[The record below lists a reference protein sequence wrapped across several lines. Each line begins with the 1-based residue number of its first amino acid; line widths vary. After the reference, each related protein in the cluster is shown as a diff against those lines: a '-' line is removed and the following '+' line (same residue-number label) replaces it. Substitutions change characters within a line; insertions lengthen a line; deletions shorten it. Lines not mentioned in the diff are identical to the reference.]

1 MNQLEQIK
9 LPILAD
15 LVRFNEIFDNTLRH
29 TNPLLHR
36 VFQHILMR
44 KGKLMRP
51 TLLLLTAREY
61 GQPTEATYLSAVML
75 ELLHTASLV
84 HDDVV
89 DESDER
95 RGQSAVHSD
104 FGNNVAVLVG
114 DWLLSSA
121 LEKAAETHNLRIVEH
136 VAKLGKNL
144 ASGEI
149 IQLSNTETDSLSE
162 ETYYD
167 VIRLKTASLFIEAA
181 MLGAISVD
189 ADDAGVQRMSRL
201 GEIIGLCFQIKDD
214 IFDYSANSDIGKP
227 TGSDMA
233 EGKLTLPALLA
244 LKSHGDDSLRALARK
259 VKACNASKDDIARLV
274 EFTKTSGGIDDSYTV
289 MEQLTAQAKQL
300 VADFQNTEIKRSLL
314 SYIDF
319 VSSRTL

>member
-121 LEKAAETHNLRIVEH
+121 LEKAAETHNLRNHTAIKHRDRQPFRRNLLRCHTPENG
-136 VAKLGKNL
+136 VAL
-144 ASGEI
+144 
-149 IQLSNTETDSLSE
+149 
-162 ETYYD
+162 Y
-167 VIRLKTASLFIEAA
+167 R
-181 MLGAISVD
+181 
-189 ADDAGVQRMSRL
+189 SR
-201 GEIIGLCFQIKDD
+201 
-214 IFDYSANSDIGKP
+214 
-227 TGSDMA
+227 
-233 EGKLTLPALLA
+233 
-244 LKSHGDDSLRALARK
+244 HARGHFRG
-259 VKACNASKDDIARLV
+259 CR
-274 EFTKTSGGIDDSYTV
+274 
-289 MEQLTAQAKQL
+289 
-300 VADFQNTEIKRSLL
+300 RC
-314 SYIDF
+314 
-319 VSSRTL
+319 

>member
-9 LPILAD
+9 QPIAAD
-15 LVRFNEIFDNTLRH
+15 LVRFNEIFDGTLKH
-29 TNPLLHR
+29 PNPLLHR

-51 TLLLLTAREY
+51 TLLLLSAREF

-95 RGQSAVHSD
+95 RGQSAVHSY
-104 FGNNVAVLVG
+104 FGNNLAVLVG
-114 DWLLSSA
+114 DYLLSSS
-121 LEKAAETHNLRIVEH
+121 LEKAAETGNMRIVEH
-136 VAKLGKNL
+136 ISRLGKNL

-149 IQLSNTETDSLSE
+149 IQLSNTETDILSE
-162 ETYYD
+162 ETYFD

-181 MLGAISVD
+181 MLGAISVG
-189 ADDAGVQRMSRL
+189 ADETAVQRMSRF

-244 LKSHGDDSLRALARK
+244 LKSHGNDAWSALARK
-259 VKACNASKDDIARLV
+259 VKTCLASKDDIARLV
-274 EFTKTSGGIDDSYTV
+274 EFTKTSGGIEDSYTV
-289 MEQLTAQAKQL
+289 MEQLSAQARAL
-300 VADFQNTEIKRSLL
+300 ISDFRQEEIKQALL

-319 VSSRTL
+319 VSSRTI

>member
-114 DWLLSSA
+114 DWLLSS
-121 LEKAAETHNLRIVEH
+121 
-136 VAKLGKNL
+136 NL

-189 ADDAGVQRMSRL
+189 ADDADVQRMSRL

>member
-1 MNQLEQIK
+1 M
-9 LPILAD
+9 
-15 LVRFNEIFDNTLRH
+15 TL
-29 TNPLLHR
+29 
-36 VFQHILMR
+36 
-44 KGKLMRP
+44 
-51 TLLLLTAREY
+51 
-61 GQPTEATYLSAVML
+61 
-75 ELLHTASLV
+75 
-84 HDDVV
+84 
-89 DESDER
+89 
-95 RGQSAVHSD
+95 
-104 FGNNVAVLVG
+104 
-114 DWLLSSA
+114 
-121 LEKAAETHNLRIVEH
+121 
-136 VAKLGKNL
+136 
-144 ASGEI
+144 
-149 IQLSNTETDSLSE
+149 
-162 ETYYD
+162 
-167 VIRLKTASLFIEAA
+167 A
-181 MLGAISVD
+181 MLGAISVN
-189 ADDAGVQRMSRL
+189 ADDADVQRMSRL